1 MESAIRRF
9 LEYLERDRKSSENTI
24 LAYRADINQY
34 RVLLDEKLGRT
45 CHPRDISE
53 ENLDIYVTWL
63 DEKGFRPATVSRKIA
78 ALRSY
83 IDYLVRFE
91 QFTATDLV
99 THLKAEPTPRRRP
112 RVLEREEM
120 ERLMAG
126 PAQVKTPRGLRDAAI
141 LSLLYATG
149 LRAAELVM
157 LSMDQ
162 LDVDRSM
169 LLLSGGMKLMDI
181 SDAMP
186 MITAYMQDGRPHLA
200 RYPEENA
207 VFLNQ
212 RGRKLSRQGLWLI
225 VKRWAQVAG
234 LGTDVSPHTLR
245 HSLAHRLIKE
255 GRTRREI
262 QNLLGLSSPNSI
274 RVLGQI
280 DD

>member
-45 CHPRDISE
+45 SHPRDISE

-112 RVLEREEM
+112 RVLEKEEM
-120 ERLMAG
+120 ERLLAG